1 MFISLKELQI
11 RKIEFDQSFEP
22 GEIDLADPAL
32 RQVSPLAAKGVARLL
47 PNSGGQIRLVGSYRV
62 VIEADCD
69 RCLGLAR
76 FVLSEP
82 FDLFYHPMVETTAE
96 EVEIDEGAAE
106 LAFYQGDGFLLEE
119 ALRDQAL
126 LALPMQ
132 RVCREDCLGICPV
145 CGADRNE
152 TPCQCR
158 EKPSEERWSALKK
171 ISITR

>member
-11 RKIEFDQSFEP
+11 RKIEFDQTFEP
-22 GEIDLADPAL
+22 GEIDFADSAL
-32 RQVSPLAAKGVARLL
+32 RQITPLAAKGTARLL

-62 VIEADCD
+62 GIETECD
-69 RCLGLAR
+69 RCLAVTR
-76 FVLSEP
+76 FSLSEP
-82 FDLFYHPMVETTAE
+82 FDLFYHPMVETSAE

-106 LAFYQGDGFLLEE
+106 LAFYKGDGFQLAD

-158 EKPSEERWSALKK
+158 EKPSDERWSALKK